1 MYGMYYSMFDP
12 TIILVII
19 GSVICIAASS
29 RVKSTFNKYSK
40 VRAQSGL
47 RGFEVAE
54 RILRQEGLYEVRIE
68 HIKGSMTDHYDP
80 RTKTVRL
87 SDTVYNSNS
96 VAAIGVA
103 AHECG
108 HAIQH
113 HKMYAP
119 LSMRAAILP
128 VANFGSKFA
137 WILII
142 IGLIIG
148 GSSSSL
154 ILTAGIFLFSAVV
167 LFQLVTLP
175 VEFDASKRAVAV
187 LGNTGILS
195 MNEVDDTKKVLS
207 AAAMTYVASAAA
219 SVLQLLRI
227 ILIAGRRGND

>member
-1 MYGMYYSMFDP
+1 MYGMYYSFYDP
-12 TIILVII
+12 TIILVLI
-19 GSVICIAASS
+19 GTVICLAASG

-40 VRAQSGL
+40 VRANSGL
-47 RGFEVAE
+47 RGYEVAE
-54 RILRQEGLYEVRIE
+54 RILRQEGLSNVRVE
-68 HIKGSMTDHYDP
+68 RVKGNLSDHYDP
-80 RTKTVRL
+80 RTRTVRL

-119 LSMRAAILP
+119 LSLRTAILP
-128 VANFGSKFA
+128 VANFGSSFA

-142 IGLIIG
+142 VGLVIG
-148 GSSSSL
+148 GSSSSM
-154 ILTAGIFLFSAVV
+154 ILTIGILLFSAVV

-175 VEFDASKRAVAV
+175 VEFDASKRAVAL

-195 MNEVDDTKKVLS
+195 TNEVDDTKKVLN

-219 SVLQLLRI
+219 SILQLIRI
-227 ILIAGRRGND
+227 VLIAGRRGND